1 MEMIKATFNESIP
14 YITAWHRE
22 WMKNK
27 YGKEHM
33 SELYEEDVPNAL
45 RVLDLLLDLRRINL
59 AYIPFSE
66 DYEKLRR
73 RRKTPLMLKLRMLKM
88 YERLR
93 MEQVECHKNL
103 IIEAFGDDQL
113 SWIRGKELR
122 MILKRNGID
131 YLRTLL
137 IMRRWRVEDLDGV
150 GYRRYLTIAKG
161 LNERYGIT
169 AW

>member
-1 MEMIKATFNESIP
+1 MEMIKETFNESIP

-45 RVLDLLLDLRRINL
+45 RVLDLPLDLRRINL

-73 RRKTPLMLKLRMLKM
+73 
-88 YERLR
+88 
-93 MEQVECHKNL
+93 
-103 IIEAFGDDQL
+103 
-113 SWIRGKELR
+113 
-122 MILKRNGID
+122 
-131 YLRTLL
+131 
-137 IMRRWRVEDLDGV
+137 
-150 GYRRYLTIAKG
+150 
-161 LNERYGIT
+161 
-169 AW
+169 